1 MSDFRYVGKTYRRR
15 DGPDKVTGRLKYVA
29 DHNPPGLLHAAV
41 LTSPHAHARIVEI
54 DTSAAEKA
62 PGVRAV
68 VTGED
73 FPILLGLYLGDT
85 PPLAQGKVRHFG
97 EPVAAVIAATLPEA
111 RAALDLIEVTYD
123 PLPTVSSPSAALE
136 PDAPILHEEMD
147 DYVHIPPIH
156 PEPGSNVANRTKIR
170 KGNVDAAFDEAAA
183 VVEVTVS
190 FPPADHAAMEPRAA
204 TAEIKADGTVVITS
218 TTQAPFVVRNLMSIF
233 FEIPPGKIVIHA
245 PPIGG
250 GFGGKAGIQLE
261 GLAYLLS
268 RTVGGRPVRL
278 VNTREEDMVSS
289 PGHIGLEAT
298 VKLGA
303 AEDGE
308 FVALDADYRFD
319 SGGYADY
326 AVNISRAGAISATGP
341 YNIPNVRADAL
352 CVYTNHPFA
361 TAYRGFGH
369 EINFAIARAIDELA
383 AALEMDPV
391 DLHVRN
397 AIQEG
402 DLSPTQSVM
411 DPNTGDLAACVRKA
425 AEMIDWD
432 EGARVQV
439 DEHTVRA
446 KGLAGFWKSPAM
458 PTNTDAGAVLT
469 FNEDGS
475 VNLSTGIVEIG
486 QGTYAG
492 LIQIVAEAL
501 QMDPELVHVAFEV
514 ETRRSPHDWATAASR
529 SLFMAGR
536 AALEAVDDVKR
547 QLKQIA
553 SAPLR
558 CPPEALEVAEGWVRV
573 RDDPAH
579 RLSLSDVALGHM
591 YPDGSATGGQV
602 IGRGN
607 YISRW
612 LTDID
617 AETGEGHP
625 ALEWTIGAE
634 AVEVEVDLRDG
645 AYRVLKAVSAMD
657 VGKVINPDLARGQVV
672 GGMTMA
678 LGGATSEGFIFDSRE
693 RVRNAVL
700 RDFKLPRIDD
710 APEFDVA
717 FIETPQGDGPYGARG
732 LGEQGVL
739 GIYGAVSNA
748 ISRAIGQP
756 MNDLP
761 ITPEKIWRALHAGEE
776 HGEEGG
782 AG

>member
-1 MSDFRYVGKTYRRR
+1 MSDFRYVGKMYRRR

-29 DHNPPGLLHAAV
+29 DHTPPGLLHAAV
-41 LTSPHAHARIVEI
+41 LTSPHAHARIIEI
-54 DTSAAEKA
+54 DTSAAEQA
-62 PGVRAV
+62 PGARAV

-97 EPVAAVIAATLPEA
+97 EPVAAVVATTLAEA
-111 RAALDLIEVTYD
+111 RAAVDLIEVAYE
-123 PLPTVSSPSAALE
+123 PLPTVNSPSEALE
-136 PDAPILHEEMD
+136 ADAPLLHEEMD
-147 DYVHIPPIH
+147 EYVHIPPIH
-156 PEPGSNVANRTKIR
+156 PEPGSNIANRTKIR
-170 KGNVDAAFDEAAA
+170 KGDVDAAFDEADA

-190 FPPADHAAMEPRAA
+190 FPPADHAAMEPRAS
-204 TAEIKADGTVVITS
+204 TAEIKADGTVIITS
-218 TTQAPFVVRNLMSIF
+218 TTQAPFVVRGLMSIF
-233 FEIPPGKIVIHA
+233 FEIPPGKIVVNA

-268 RTVGGRPVRL
+268 KTVGGRPVRL
-278 VNTREEDMVSS
+278 VNSREEDLVSS

-303 AEDGE
+303 TADGKLL
-308 FVALDADYRFD
+308 ALDALYFFD

-326 AVNISRAGAISATGP
+326 AVNISRAAAISATGP
-341 YNIPNVRADAL
+341 YNIPNARADAL

-369 EINFAIARAIDELA
+369 EINFAIARAMDALA
-383 AALEMDPV
+383 EALEMDPV
-391 DLHVRN
+391 ELHVRN
-397 AIQEG
+397 AIREG

-425 AEMIDWD
+425 AEMIDWG
-432 EGARVQV
+432 EGARIEV

-446 KGLAGFWKSPAM
+446 KGMGCFWKAPAM
-458 PTNTDAGAVLT
+458 PTNADAGAVLT

-501 QMDPELVHVAFEV
+501 RLDPELVHVAFEV

-536 AALEAVDDVKR
+536 AALQAVDDAKQ

-553 SAPLR
+553 SAPLQ
-558 CPPEALEVAEGWVRV
+558 CPPGDLEVAEGWVRV
-573 RDDPAH
+573 RDDPVH
-579 RLSLSDVALGHM
+579 RLAMSDVALGFM
-591 YPDGSATGGQV
+591 YPDGTATGGQV

-625 ALEWTIGAE
+625 ALEWTMGAE

-645 AYRVLKAVSAMD
+645 SYRVLKAVSAMD
-657 VGKVINPDLARGQVV
+657 VGQVINPDLARGQVV
-672 GGMTMA
+672 GAMMMA
-678 LGGATSEGFIFDSRE
+678 LGGAMTEGFVFDSRE

-710 APEFDVA
+710 APEYDVA
-717 FIETPQGDGPYGARG
+717 FVETPQGDGPYGARG

-739 GIYGAVSNA
+739 GIYGALSNA
-748 ISRAIGQP
+748 ISRAIGKP
-756 MNDLP
+756 VNDLP
-761 ITPEKIWRALHAGEE
+761 ITSETIWWALNDEDGRGEKGGEP
-776 HGEEGG
+776 
-782 AG
+782 

>member
-1 MSDFRYVGKTYRRR
+1 
-15 DGPDKVTGRLKYVA
+15 
-29 DHNPPGLLHAAV
+29 
-41 LTSPHAHARIVEI
+41 
-54 DTSAAEKA
+54 
-62 PGVRAV
+62 
-68 VTGED
+68 
-73 FPILLGLYLGDT
+73 
-85 PPLAQGKVRHFG
+85 
-97 EPVAAVIAATLPEA
+97 
-111 RAALDLIEVTYD
+111 
-123 PLPTVSSPSAALE
+123 
-136 PDAPILHEEMD
+136 
-147 DYVHIPPIH
+147 
-156 PEPGSNVANRTKIR
+156 
-170 KGNVDAAFDEAAA
+170 
-183 VVEVTVS
+183 
-190 FPPADHAAMEPRAA
+190 
-204 TAEIKADGTVVITS
+204 
-218 TTQAPFVVRNLMSIF
+218 
-233 FEIPPGKIVIHA
+233 
-245 PPIGG
+245 
-250 GFGGKAGIQLE
+250 
-261 GLAYLLS
+261 
-268 RTVGGRPVRL
+268 
-278 VNTREEDMVSS
+278 
-289 PGHIGLEAT
+289 
-298 VKLGA
+298 
-303 AEDGE
+303 
-308 FVALDADYRFD
+308 
-319 SGGYADY
+319 
-326 AVNISRAGAISATGP
+326 
-341 YNIPNVRADAL
+341 
-352 CVYTNHPFA
+352 
-361 TAYRGFGH
+361 
-369 EINFAIARAIDELA
+369 
-383 AALEMDPV
+383 
-391 DLHVRN
+391 
-397 AIQEG
+397 
-402 DLSPTQSVM
+402 
-411 DPNTGDLAACVRKA
+411 
-425 AEMIDWD
+425 
-432 EGARVQV
+432 
-439 DEHTVRA
+439 
-446 KGLAGFWKSPAM
+446 
-458 PTNTDAGAVLT
+458 
-469 FNEDGS
+469 
-475 VNLSTGIVEIG
+475 
-486 QGTYAG
+486 
-492 LIQIVAEAL
+492 
-501 QMDPELVHVAFEV
+501 
-514 ETRRSPHDWATAASR
+514 
-529 SLFMAGR
+529 
-536 AALEAVDDVKR
+536 VDDAKR

>member
-1 MSDFRYVGKTYRRR
+1 MSKFRYVGKTYRRR

-29 DHNPPGLLHAAV
+29 DHYPPGLLHAAV

-54 DTSAAEKA
+54 DTSAAEQA

-97 EPVAAVIAATLPEA
+97 EPVAAVVATTLAEA
-111 RAALDLIEVTYD
+111 RAAVELIEVTYD
-123 PLPTVSSPSAALE
+123 PLPTVNSPAEALE
-136 PDAPILHEEMD
+136 ADAPILHEEMEA
-147 DYVHIPPIH
+147 YVHIPPIH

-170 KGNVDAAFDEAAA
+170 KGDVDAAFDEADA

-190 FPPADHAAMEPRAA
+190 FPPADHAAMEPRAS
-204 TAEIKADGTVVITS
+204 TAEIKANGTVVITS
-218 TTQAPFVVRNLMSIF
+218 TTQAPFVVRALMSIF
-233 FEIPPGKIVIHA
+233 FEIPPGKIVVNA

-268 RTVGGRPVRL
+268 KTVGGRPVQL
-278 VNTREEDMVSS
+278 VNSREEDLVSS

-303 AEDGE
+303 TADGDL
-308 FVALDADYRFD
+308 VAMDALYLFD

-326 AVNISRAGAISATGP
+326 AVNISRAAAIAATGP

-369 EINFAIARAIDELA
+369 EINFAIARAMDTLA
-383 AALEMDPV
+383 EALEMDPIE
-391 DLHVRN
+391 LHVRN
-397 AIQEG
+397 AIREG

-432 EGARVQV
+432 EGARIQV

-446 KGLAGFWKSPAM
+446 KGLGCFWKAPAM
-458 PTNTDAGAVLT
+458 PTNADAGAVLT

-501 QMDPELVHVAFEV
+501 RLDPELVHVAFEV

-536 AALEAVDDVKR
+536 AALEAVDDAKQ

-553 SAPLR
+553 SAPLQ
-558 CPPEALEVAEGWVRV
+558 CPPEDLEVAEGWVRV
-573 RDDPAH
+573 RDDPVH

-591 YPDGSATGGQV
+591 YPDGTATGGQV

-617 AETGEGHP
+617 AETGEGNP
-625 ALEWTIGAE
+625 ALEWTMGAE
-634 AVEVEVDLRDG
+634 AVEVQVDLRDG
-645 AYRVLKAVSAMD
+645 SYQVLKAVSAMD
-657 VGKVINPDLARGQVV
+657 VGQVINPDLARGQVV
-672 GGMTMA
+672 GAMMMA
-678 LGGATSEGFIFDSRE
+678 LGGAMSEGFIFDSRE
-693 RVRNAVL
+693 RVRNAAL

-710 APEFDVA
+710 APEYDVA
-717 FIETPQGDGPYGARG
+717 FVETPQGDGPYGARG

-739 GIYGAVSNA
+739 GIYGALSNA
-748 ISRAIGQP
+748 ISRAIGKP

-761 ITPEKIWRALHAGEE
+761 ITPETIWRALNDAEGRGEK
-776 HGEEGG
+776 GG
-782 AG
+782 AT

>member
-1 MSDFRYVGKTYRRR
+1 
-15 DGPDKVTGRLKYVA
+15 
-29 DHNPPGLLHAAV
+29 
-41 LTSPHAHARIVEI
+41 
-54 DTSAAEKA
+54 
-62 PGVRAV
+62 
-68 VTGED
+68 
-73 FPILLGLYLGDT
+73 
-85 PPLAQGKVRHFG
+85 
-97 EPVAAVIAATLPEA
+97 
-111 RAALDLIEVTYD
+111 
-123 PLPTVSSPSAALE
+123 
-136 PDAPILHEEMD
+136 
-147 DYVHIPPIH
+147 
-156 PEPGSNVANRTKIR
+156 
-170 KGNVDAAFDEAAA
+170 
-183 VVEVTVS
+183 
-190 FPPADHAAMEPRAA
+190 
-204 TAEIKADGTVVITS
+204 
-218 TTQAPFVVRNLMSIF
+218 MSIF
-233 FEIPPGKIVIHA
+233 FGIPPGDIVVHA

-261 GLAYLLS
+261 GLAFLLS
-268 RTVGGRPVRL
+268 KTVGGRPVRL

-298 VKLGA
+298 VRLGA
-303 AEDGE
+303 TFEGRLIAMD
-308 FVALDADYRFD
+308 ALYLFD

-326 AVNISRAGAISATGP
+326 AVNISRAGAIAATGP

-369 EINFAIARAIDELA
+369 EIHFAIARAMAELA
-383 AALEMDPV
+383 SVLEMDPV
-391 DLHVRN
+391 ELHTMN
-397 AIQEG
+397 AIQPG

-411 DPNTGDLAACVRKA
+411 DSNTGDLVACIRQA
-425 AEMIDWD
+425 AEMIEWD
-432 EGARVQV
+432 ACPRRQI
-439 DEHTVRA
+439 DDHTVRA
-446 KGLAGFWKSPAM
+446 KGMGCFWKAPAM
-458 PTNTDAGAVLT
+458 PTNADAGAVLT

-501 QMDPELVHVAFEV
+501 QIDPALVHVAFNV

-536 AALEAVDDVKR
+536 AALQAVEDAKE

-553 SAPLR
+553 SGPMR
-558 CPPEALEVAEGWVRV
+558 CPPEDLVVAEGWITV
-573 RDDPAH
+573 RDEPDSGLPM
-579 RLSLSDVALGHM
+579 SDVALGYM
-591 YPDGSATGGQV
+591 YPDGTATGGQV

-617 AETGEGHP
+617 PETGEGYP

-645 AYRVLKAVSAMD
+645 SYRVLKAVSAMD
-657 VGKVINPDLARGQVV
+657 VGHVINPDLARGQVV
-672 GGMTMA
+672 GAMAMA
-678 LGGATSEGFIFDSRE
+678 LGGATSEGFIFDGRE
-693 RVRNAVL
+693 QVRNAAL

-710 APEFDVA
+710 APEYEVA

-739 GIYGAVSNA
+739 GIYGALSNA

-761 ITPEKIWRALHAGEE
+761 ITPEKIWRALHAPDQDDK
-776 HGEEGG
+776 EGG
-782 AG
+782 AT